1 MSATLRMKYAV
12 AATGILLLI
21 FLTIDLLIPLGVAA
35 GVPYLAVVLTAWW
48 MADQRAVFVLAGLST
63 LFVIIGYF
71 FSPDAGI
78 LWQVLANRAMAIFA
92 IWTTAT
98 LLLMATRSTERQ
110 GKFVQRRTREL
121 RKSEKILRLI
131 TDNIPAL
138 ISYIDNEYRY
148 RFLNKRY
155 EEWFCRPIKEM
166 IDRRC
171 RLSSVR
177 CRTRSLHHAQRVGH
191 WNRYPN

>member
-1 MSATLRMKYAV
+1 
-12 AATGILLLI
+12 
-21 FLTIDLLIPLGVAA
+21 
-35 GVPYLAVVLTAWW
+35 
-48 MADQRAVFVLAGLST
+48 
-63 LFVIIGYF
+63 
-71 FSPDAGI
+71 
-78 LWQVLANRAMAIFA
+78 LANRTMAIFA

-98 LLLMATRSTERQ
+98 LVLMATRSTERQ
-110 GKFVQRRTREL
+110 GKLVQRRTREL
-121 RKSEKILRLI
+121 RESEKSLRLI